1 MKIVKYSALLALA
14 ISSASQAGQ
23 VSFNAANPVY
33 LDLDTG
39 NVTSSA
45 SGAAVLFH
53 RDKIQPDSAAAYA
66 GTDNYASVTSTNGL
80 TLEGKKGP
88 AGGEYI
94 HFNQRNNDELITWNE
109 NWWGGPSVGGSA
121 VIGKNLDDGYN
132 FLGQQTR
139 FGQDMI
145 QVDDAN
151 GDPKHGLI
159 FPRRDSNVDKRDM
172 VALPF
177 NQLIVRTSEG
187 DRYVRLRTI
196 SIGDP
201 QSPTG
206 ERLAN
211 WASNNL
217 YFKYAV
223 AVADG
228 SFGAEQDM
236 CVSFSTGAKTPYD
249 GWSENAKT
257 QKDELIPAGNNY
269 HFGYSFGTGDVWYKQ
284 QFIDLDSII
293 DGPGSNATSVDANGN
308 TDISAYSSALA
319 QGYSEGCIP
328 AFYEGRPAEYFPG
341 QYVNGFT
348 FTGADTPISS
358 RRADW
363 LDDDDSLVTP
373 YNGNEKWDLAI
384 GLMVAPENLGQ
395 IFGSTYTLRSAT
407 AINSGRIG
415 ESGQS
420 TRSTS
425 GYAAAVMV
433 SGNNINVNAS
443 QNIGDATGSYT
454 LVADI
459 DDVRS
464 ELGGKTVR
472 EALLANGKSITEQY
486 NSIDSDNNGN
496 IVSNQRVYATQKTIR
511 VGRRDV
517 LKDFKFQVES
527 FDATTGQYTVNY
539 DEL

>member
-1 MKIVKYSALLALA
+1 MKIIKYSALLAFA

-33 LDLDTG
+33 LDLNTG
-39 NVTSSA
+39 NITSSA

-53 RDKIQPDSAAAYA
+53 RDQVQAVNKAAYA

-80 TLEGKKGP
+80 TLEEKEGV
-88 AGGEYI
+88 AGGENI
-94 HFNQRNNDELITWNE
+94 NFNQRNNDELLTWNE
-109 NWWGGPSVGGSA
+109 NWWGANANA
-121 VIGKNLDDGYN
+121 VMGKNLDDGYD
-132 FLGQQTR
+132 FLGQDSR
-139 FGQDMI
+139 FGQDII

-159 FPRRDSNVDKRDM
+159 FPRRDGNIDKRDM

-177 NQLIVRTSEG
+177 NQLIVRTSKG

-223 AVADG
+223 AAADG
-228 SFGAEQDM
+228 SFGAEKEM
-236 CVSFSTGAKTPYD
+236 CISFSTGAKTPYD
-249 GWSENAKT
+249 GWTENAKT
-257 QKDELIPAGNNY
+257 QKDDLIPAGNTLN
-269 HFGYSFGTGDVWYKQ
+269 FGYSFGTGDVWYKQ
-284 QFIDLDSII
+284 QFIDFDSII
-293 DGPGSNATSVDANGN
+293 DGPGSNAISVDANGN

-384 GLMVAPENLGQ
+384 GLMVAPGNFSDW
-395 IFGSTYTLRSAT
+395 INATYKLSSAT
-407 AINSGRIG
+407 VINSGRIG

-433 SGNNINVNAS
+433 SGNNINVDAS

-472 EALLANGKSITEQY
+472 EALAANGKSVTEQY

-496 IVSNQRVYATQKTIR
+496 IISNQRVYATQKTIR
-511 VGRRDV
+511 VGRKDV